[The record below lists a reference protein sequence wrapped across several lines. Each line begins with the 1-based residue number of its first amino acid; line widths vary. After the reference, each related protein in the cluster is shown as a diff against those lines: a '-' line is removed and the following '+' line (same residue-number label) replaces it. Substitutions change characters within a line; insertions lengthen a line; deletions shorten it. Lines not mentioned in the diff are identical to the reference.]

1 MVFSESHASRLL
13 YNSTV
18 VVALLWAPN
27 YFYFRSSPEE
37 MHRWASPELRTML
50 GDEIYKVFIFL
61 ADNVE
66 FISQGSLDL
75 LLDSILFS
83 SKLKS
88 SCSVKLFTLSLSSGL
103 INWRAPLFGGGAEEI
118 TAMERFLSSAECRR
132 VRERYKRRIV
142 AFTDRGFS
150 RLSAELLDGIY
161 LLHPGLQ
168 ELRGQYTAEH
178 AVWKQV
184 RSVRRAGT
192 HI

>member
-1 MVFSESHASRLL
+1 MLL

-27 YFYFRSSPEE
+27 YFHFRSSPDE
-37 MHRWASPELRTML
+37 MRRWASPELCTML
-50 GDEIYKVFIFL
+50 GDEIYRTFIFL

-66 FISQGSLDL
+66 FIAQGSLDL
-75 LLDSILFS
+75 LLDAILFS

-118 TAMERFLSSAECRR
+118 TAMELFLRSAECRCIR
-132 VRERYKRRIV
+132 DRYKRRIV

-150 RLSAELLDGIY
+150 RLSADLLDGIF

-168 ELRGQYTAEH
+168 ELRGQYSAEH

-184 RSVRRAGT
+184 RDM
-192 HI
+192 